1 MPGIALD
8 TAAITAAA
16 KEAAAKLGIKDETE
30 VVESQTTEEETTEE
44 GEETTDEVGE
54 EEGAEEEVVE
64 AEEEEVEG
72 GEKKPLPIP
81 KEKSVPLSRFN
92 EVYGKMRQFERALQI
107 REELDRRERR
117 REPEKVKEKEIELPD
132 FEQMDEKQK
141 ALWILKAVKETVRS
155 EVAESVGPV
164 ISDAQKQAA
173 WMDVKETAARHKDY
187 VDYATPMTELANR
200 HPDLNAE
207 EVYQL
212 AKSLSNPG
220 AQAKSEK
227 EKTAKIAKTLK
238 DKVALKKK
246 ANTERRTSR
255 SESVSE
261 KKEFKTVRDAGLEIA
276 KKIGLK

>member
-164 ISDAQKQAA
+164 ISDAQKQ
-173 WMDVKETAARHKDY
+173 TAARHKDY